1 MLYPMNV
8 NIEGVACVI
17 IGGGSVASRK
27 AAGLVECGARVTVI
41 APEVADRVEHM
52 EKDGKV
58 TVRRERYRK
67 GLLKELMPRIVFL
80 ASVSSVNRMAAEE
93 AREIGAFIND
103 AAVDDAEAAGQ
114 FVVPSRVR
122 RGPLLLTVSTSG
134 ANPAFSR
141 FLRGELEREFPSA
154 FADWMVRLHEMR
166 GDARLLM
173 EPVKR
178 QAFWR
183 HAFSDTVLAYVRAGE
198 LEKAEA
204 EVRDAISSFGA
215 ES

>member
-8 NIEGVACVI
+8 NIEGMACVI
-17 IGGGSVASRK
+17 VGGGSVASRK

-52 EKDGKV
+52 EKEGKV
-58 TVRRERYRK
+58 TVLRERYHR
-67 GLLKELMPRIVFL
+67 GMLKEIMPRMVFL

-93 AREIGAFIND
+93 AKELGAFIND
-103 AAVDDAEAAGQ
+103 AAIDDAEGAGH

-134 ANPAFSR
+134 ASPAFSR
-141 FLRGELEREFPSA
+141 FLRGELEREFPPT
-154 FADWMVRLHEMR
+154 FADWMIRLHDMR
-166 GDARLLM
+166 DDARLLLD
-173 EPVKR
+173 PVKR

-183 HAFSDTVLAYVRAGE
+183 HAFSESVIAHVRAGE